1 MANFW
6 IMDPGMALERLG
18 FRSVLNYF
26 STSNLTGTALQR
38 ICQTL
43 RCSSAQDW
51 VVVNQH
57 RKLHPTLA
65 CLPDSWLLQCSG
77 LGGREQASEAPEV
90 PARLS
95 AAPVLRTGWSPTHIN
110 VSVCSMVVLWFW
122 LSVLVRPPRGK
133 LTVHVASPA
142 PTQRWVRGWSGRA
155 PKVGSQNSQTQS
167 WVLLTKNCRQGRPNT
182 SLNKSIQNWSGV
194 GPELVRSWSGVG
206 PELVR
211 SGSKL
216 VRSWSGGG
224 EVQF

>member
-26 STSNLTGTALQR
+26 SNSNLTGTALQR

-77 LGGREQASEAPEV
+77 LGGREQASEAPRSTCQTLGCSSAQDWVVANKHRRPHLTLRCLPDSRLLQCSGLEGRQQASEAAPHPEV
-90 PARLS
+90 SARLLV
-95 AAPVLRTGWSPTHIN
+95 APVLRTGWSPTSIGGPTLRYLPD
-110 VSVCSMVVLWFW
+110 SRLLQCSGLGGRQRASEAPQPTLRCLPESW
-122 LSVLVRPPRGK
+122 LL
-133 LTVHVASPA
+133 
-142 PTQRWVRGWSGRA
+142 
-155 PKVGSQNSQTQS
+155 
-167 WVLLTKNCRQGRPNT
+167 
-182 SLNKSIQNWSGV
+182 
-194 GPELVRSWSGVG
+194 
-206 PELVR
+206 
-211 SGSKL
+211 
-216 VRSWSGGG
+216 
-224 EVQF
+224 